1 LVELVIVIIVLGV
14 LAAVAIPKFVNLRS
28 EATTSAGSGILAAA
42 HDAVNIYHSAC
53 QIRNG
58 NAGKVDIDGIQS
70 MEHGSCYPALEAK
83 SKLSNGGDCFNMFN
97 LLLDAGD
104 LIKPANYS
112 QGSNGWTAAETV
124 TKTYLTDSQ
133 DNGYQLYIHQ
143 RTGAFS
149 YCHFYYIDGVDLS
162 QTPYLLFDGDTGRMA
177 KGVMDVSTGINWG
190 NSLKLY
196 N

>member
-1 LVELVIVIIVLGV
+1 MGI
-14 LAAVAIPKFVNLRS
+14 LAAVAIPKFINLRS
-28 EATTSAGSGILAAA
+28 EAATTAGSGTLAAV

-58 NAGKVDIDGIQS
+58 NAGKVDVDGIQS
-70 MEHGSCYPALEAK
+70 LEHGSCYPALENK

-104 LIKPANYS
+104 LIKPADYG
-112 QGSNGWTAAETV
+112 QGSSGWTPAEKV
-124 TKTYLTDSQ
+124 DVKYLTESQ

-143 RTGAFS
+143 RTDAFS

-162 QTPYLLFDGDTGRMA
+162 KTPYLLFDGDTGRMA
-177 KGVMDVSTGINWG
+177 KGVIDASDGVKWADSIT
-190 NSLKLY
+190 LY